1 MRTIISFILA
11 GAALG
16 LLLSACGDSGD
27 ASGAAVH
34 VTATTPQVADFV
46 REVGGDRVAVDQILS
61 PSSDPHEYEPRPS
74 DAATLADA
82 DLVVS
87 SGGDLDSWLGQVVDA
102 SGTDA
107 TELTLIDHVE
117 TRTVDGETDP
127 HWWLDPRNT
136 ELAVGAIADALAEA
150 DPDGAAGYRRR
161 ADAYL
166 KELRDL
172 DSSIAAC
179 MSAIPAPER
188 KLVTSHDA
196 LGYYADRYGIEV
208 IGAAIPSLSTQGQA
222 SAGETADLVDT
233 IKRTGVSTVFPEEGT
248 SAKLE
253 RAIADEAGAKVGGE
267 LWTDTLGPDG
277 SDGATYVE
285 AMRSNTA
292 KLADGFTDGRD
303 DCAEAL
309 GG

>member
-27 ASGAAVH
+27 DSGLPVH
-34 VTATTPQVADFV
+34 VTATTPQVADFDH

-87 SGGDLDSWLGQVVDA
+87 SGGDLGCSWLGRVVDV
-102 SGTDA
+102 GYGA

-136 ELAVGAIADALAEA
+136 ELAVGAITVRMARPTPTA
-150 DPDGAAGYRRR
+150 PPVTAGG
-161 ADAYL
+161 L
-166 KELRDL
+166 T
-172 DSSIAAC
+172 
-179 MSAIPAPER
+179 P
-188 KLVTSHDA
+188 T
-196 LGYYADRYGIEV
+196 
-208 IGAAIPSLSTQGQA
+208 
-222 SAGETADLVDT
+222 
-233 IKRTGVSTVFPEEGT
+233 
-248 SAKLE
+248 
-253 RAIADEAGAKVGGE
+253 
-267 LWTDTLGPDG
+267 
-277 SDGATYVE
+277 
-285 AMRSNTA
+285 
-292 KLADGFTDGRD
+292 
-303 DCAEAL
+303 
-309 GG
+309 